1 MFFIKSN
8 IKLIIFTIICSVR
21 IKKLS
26 PAAHGINFLGFH
38 RGDFSLGIALRTAIN
53 SIESVKFPYIVRS
66 LRIKTANTQNFA
78 RSLKP
83 ESEKCKYDVNLIS
96 INPDLL
102 FKLPL
107 HIFPHEW
114 LNKFNI
120 GYWFWELPNFPT
132 SWQYALPFIDE
143 IWVSSDFCA
152 LAMQSSKVN
161 VIKIPLAVDLPA
173 PNKKF
178 HLQQLDNVTNYFKFM
193 FSFDYFSS
201 FKRKNPE
208 AVIRAFQ
215 LAFPNKDNLA
225 ILIIK
230 SINGDQHSTIH
241 SDLKN
246 RYLDDQ
252 RIIFIDANM
261 MPEDMASLLNQ
272 IDCYVSLHRSEGF
285 GLGLA
290 EAMLLGKPVI
300 ATGFSGN
307 LEFMKPTNSFLV
319 SYDLVPIQNGDYS
332 DCDGQKWAE
341 PDIAMASKFMKS
353 IFQNKQLREE
363 VGKSARDYILK
374 HHSKSVMGNAM
385 QERIIQI
392 SKSKD
397 LIS

>member
-8 IKLIIFTIICSVR
+8 IKLIIFKIICSIR
-21 IKKLS
+21 TKKLI

-53 SIESVKFPYIVRS
+53 SIDLVKFPYIVRS
-66 LRIKTANTQNFA
+66 LRIKTANTQNFV
-78 RSLKP
+78 RSLKL
-83 ESEKCKYDVNLIS
+83 ESAKCKYDINLIS

-107 HIFPHEW
+107 HIYPREW

-152 LAMQSSKVN
+152 LAMQSSNVN

-178 HLQQLDNVTNYFKFM
+178 YLPQLDNVANCFKFM

-215 LAFPNKDNLA
+215 LAFPNKDDLA

-230 SINGDQHSTIH
+230 SINGDQHPTIH
-241 SDLKN
+241 SGLKDLC
-246 RYLDDQ
+246 LDDP
-252 RIIFIDANM
+252 RIIFIDENI

-307 LEFMKPTNSFLV
+307 LEFMKPDNSFLV
-319 SYDLVPIQNGDYS
+319 SYDLVPIQKGDYP
-332 DCDGQKWAE
+332 DCDGQYWAE
-341 PDIAMASKFMKS
+341 PDIGMASKFIKN
-353 IFQNKQLREE
+353 IYQNEQLRAQI
-363 VGKSARDYILK
+363 GKNARDYIIK
-374 HHSKSVMGNAM
+374 YHSKSVMGNAIR
-385 QERIIQI
+385 ERIIQI
-392 SKSKD
+392 SNSRD
-397 LIS
+397 LIL